1 MQNVSN
7 NSNQV
12 QQAYASSN
20 SNSGT
25 LDMSTMSIDNIL
37 QYVVLTL
44 MDTRDNAASS
54 IQGLMSSVQANNKT
68 AKDIQDQASAV
79 QGISAGEGGGA
90 IVDTPTWQVDK
101 ADNTIQLD
109 NGYSITFGKGVHGD
123 NSQWQIHG
131 PDGKTVTI
139 WGDPHVDTSGD
150 GKQEF
155 EFYDQSTFVLADGTK
170 ITVGTEEWGST
181 GHYLSANLTITKGN
195 QSVKVSGID
204 HGYTDNPDNQTLNIG
219 DVTLNGLNDDAN
231 TEDGDIYQ
239 MGTDTSKWTKYVAN
253 DTYVPKSQVQ
263 GIIDKLEDLNVKLNG
278 EDPQDWLDGKS
289 GDYLKKADLV
299 ELNGYLNQAASD
311 ANQVGQNQQTMLSQN
326 VQNLGNIQK
335 NISAVL
341 SKLIDT
347 LKDII
352 SIIR

>member
-1 MQNVSN
+1 MADSWSRWKNK
-7 NSNQV
+7 
-12 QQAYASSN
+12 
-20 SNSGT
+20 
-25 LDMSTMSIDNIL
+25 LL
-37 QYVVLTL
+37 F
-44 MDTRDNAASS
+44 
-54 IQGLMSSVQANNKT
+54 GL
-68 AKDIQDQASAV
+68 
-79 QGISAGEGGGA
+79 
-90 IVDTPTWQVDK
+90 
-101 ADNTIQLD
+101 
-109 NGYSITFGKGVHGD
+109 
-123 NSQWQIHG
+123 
-131 PDGKTVTI
+131 
-139 WGDPHVDTSGD
+139 DPHVDTSGD